1 MSTPSANLD
10 IDSLGKVLRF
20 WTEWHGAWRFALVF
34 LLVLGAAW
42 VVRSLLFRALERIA
56 ARTSTDL
63 DDTLAGA
70 LRWPSR
76 YWIVLL
82 ALVVAVADLDERDV
96 PARIAHALSLATLI
110 LLTISVA
117 LAVARVSIVLLEHS
131 MRRSA
136 TGIQIT
142 TLTKIMIRIFWAVPA
157 VLIILSAFN
166 VQAWPA
172 MATLGVGGIAVS
184 FALKDTFANVF
195 SGFYVSLAGQ
205 LHRGDFIRLDRS
217 TAGFVEGY
225 VMDIH
230 WRITTLL
237 TLDNNM
243 VLIPNSKLAEAIV
256 TNFSQPAA
264 ALNVPIPY
272 GVAYDTD
279 IALLDRVVLEE
290 VHNATGQVAGLLA
303 EPAPVNRLTP
313 GFGDSALNFTLS
325 VSVTNVAAQ
334 FAVADLLRRRLL
346 ARFRQEGIRLPYPT
360 RTLEIHREPGSP
372 PPAP

>member
-1 MSTPSANLD
+1 MSNLSAFPTIASFD
-10 IDSLGKVLRF
+10 KALRF

-34 LLVLGAAW
+34 LLVLALAW
-42 VVRSLLFRALERIA
+42 AVKSLLFHALERLA

-63 DDTLAGA
+63 DNTLVGA
-70 LRWPSR
+70 LRWPAR
-76 YWIVLL
+76 YWVVLL

-96 PARIAHALSLATLI
+96 PARVAHALSVATI
-110 LLTISVA
+110 VLLTISITVA
-117 LAVARVSIVLLEHS
+117 IARASILLLEHY

-142 TLTKIMIRIFWAVPA
+142 TLTKTMIRLFWAVPA
-157 VLIILSAFN
+157 LMIILSAFN

-172 MATLGVGGIAVS
+172 LATLGVGGIAVT
-184 FALKDTFANVF
+184 FALKDTLANVF

-205 LHRGDFIRLDRS
+205 LHRGDYIRLDKA
-217 TAGFVEGY
+217 TEGY

-243 VLIPNSKLAEAIV
+243 VLIPNSKLAEAVV
-256 TNFSQPAA
+256 TNLSQPAK
-264 ALNVPIPY
+264 LLSVPIPY

-279 IALLDRVVLEE
+279 IELLDRIVLE
-290 VHNATGQVAGLLA
+290 VVANATGQVAGLLP

-313 GFGDSALNFTLS
+313 GFGDSALNFTLF
-325 VSVTNVAAQ
+325 VSVTDVAAQ

-346 ARFRQEGIRLPYPT
+346 ARFRQEGIRIPFPT
-360 RTLEIHREPGSP
+360 RTLEIHQEPGSP
-372 PPAP
+372 PPAL